1 MKLVIIGGVA
11 GGASAAARARRLDEK
26 AEIVLLERG
35 AYISFANCGLPY
47 YVGGEIASQD
57 KLTLQT
63 PESFRARFNVDVRVL
78 SQVLSIDRAAHSVQ
92 VRNVK
97 TGQTYQE
104 RYDKLILATGAA
116 PVAPPLPGLDAPFV
130 HTLRTIP
137 DTLAIKEAAEKL
149 RGKANAQAVVI
160 GGGAIGCEMAENLK
174 RAGLSVTLVEMA
186 DHLIAPLDADMAADV
201 HNYIRQKGVRLCLN
215 TAVTGIE
222 QGAQGGFV
230 LTGAGRLPADLV
242 VLSIGVAPE
251 SGLARAAGLALG
263 ARGGIATD
271 AQMRTSDPD
280 IYAVGDVAEVTDFVT
295 GSPAMVPLA
304 GPANRQGR
312 IAADNILGRARAYSG
327 AQGSSI
333 LKIFDMT
340 VASTGVNERT
350 ARARGLNYDKVFT
363 YSASHASYYPG
374 STMLSIKVLFDKETG
389 RLLGAQVVGFD
400 GVDKR
405 CDVLA
410 TALRLGGT
418 VQDLTEL
425 ELCYAPPFGSA
436 KDPVNMAGFVAQ
448 NVMEGVV
455 RQFHW
460 SDVASLP
467 RDGSVQL
474 VDVRTA
480 AEYARGHIE
489 GFINLPL
496 DSLRQRLAELTRGK
510 PVYLHC
516 HSGLRSYI
524 ACRILT
530 GEGFTCYN
538 LAGGYRLWSAIAQ
551 SRAPEDHPCYFHN

>member
-1 MKLVIIGGVA
+1 M
-11 GGASAAARARRLDEK
+11 
-26 AEIVLLERG
+26 
-35 AYISFANCGLPY
+35 
-47 YVGGEIASQD
+47 
-57 KLTLQT
+57 
-63 PESFRARFNVDVRVL
+63 
-78 SQVLSIDRAAHSVQ
+78 
-92 VRNVK
+92 
-97 TGQTYQE
+97 
-104 RYDKLILATGAA
+104 
-116 PVAPPLPGLDAPFV
+116 
-130 HTLRTIP
+130 
-137 DTLAIKEAAEKL
+137 
-149 RGKANAQAVVI
+149 
-160 GGGAIGCEMAENLK
+160 
-174 RAGLSVTLVEMA
+174 
-186 DHLIAPLDADMAADV
+186 
-201 HNYIRQKGVRLCLN
+201 
-215 TAVTGIE
+215 
-222 QGAQGGFV
+222 
-230 LTGAGRLPADLV
+230 
-242 VLSIGVAPE
+242 
-251 SGLARAAGLALG
+251 
-263 ARGGIATD
+263 
-271 AQMRTSDPD
+271 
-280 IYAVGDVAEVTDFVT
+280 
-295 GSPAMVPLA
+295 
-304 GPANRQGR
+304 
-312 IAADNILGRARAYSG
+312 
-327 AQGSSI
+327 
-333 LKIFDMT
+333 
-340 VASTGVNERT
+340 
-350 ARARGLNYDKVFT
+350 
-363 YSASHASYYPG
+363 
-374 STMLSIKVLFDKETG
+374 
-389 RLLGAQVVGFD
+389 VGFD

>member
-116 PVAPPLPGLDAPFV
+116 PVAPPLLGLDAPFV

-230 LTGAGRLPADLV
+230 LTQAGRLPADLV

-538 LAGGYRLWSAIAQ
+538 LAGGYRIWSAIAQ

>member
-174 RAGLSVTLVEMA
+174 RVGLSVTLVEMA

-230 LTGAGRLPADLV
+230 LTQAGKLPADLV